1 MLFEVI
7 MADSENYTQVG
18 GSNENASDTNQQTG
32 PIDKQPWL
40 ICAYGFTSRV
50 LIIGVLHGFGPFF
63 ITFLEEFKI
72 TKEKSGIYVYYS
84 FEYISL
90 TTSYYCSDSR
100 LHLRI
105 QSLFLNCS

>member
-1 MLFEVI
+1 

-32 PIDKQPWL
+32 PSDKQPWL

-72 TKEKSGIYVYYS
+72 TKETSGNSPVFD
-84 FEYISL
+84 FEALNSSTNLTKNTPNPCKKPVIS
-90 TTSYYCSDSR
+90 T
-100 LHLRI
+100 
-105 QSLFLNCS
+105 